1 LARQGRQSA
10 KVRDRQL
17 KENRDREK
25 ERKQIIEKYQL
36 QTKSKN
42 QREKAVLRVLLCRE
56 QKKVSAY
63 SDRTITEDMAAI
75 GDNLEI
81 DHIIPKSRGGMDGQT
96 NRLLCFAA
104 ENRGK
109 GNQTP
114 KEWMTDAEF
123 KTLEQRFEHL
133 KKLKPAK
140 WELLHKQVKDRDE
153 FIQSALTDAA
163 YASRQVTDWLQEV
176 LYAGQNDGK
185 RRIFA
190 TKGAYTA
197 ILRRDWGL
205 FYDRE
210 DSDASEKNR
219 ADHRHHAL
227 DAVVIALTGPERIQD
242 LASRWEQRELAR
254 AEGKYLDDQEL
265 LPPWDTKDQ
274 FRAQVIDAV
283 KNLVVS
289 HRPEGRKLGG
299 SLHNDNPYGP
309 VDLNEDLV
317 RRRISVS
324 KLTYN
329 HLKVPD
335 KWDFLR
341 GKLDQA
347 QTIAEQREIRR
358 QMLAIDDV
366 PPGKPGIVRD
376 RWLREELRAWVRSQ
390 GLDPDMLCKKVK
402 GMSKKEDNDKKAEM
416 KNLIQS
422 QPNKCI
428 ELRGGYPVGKV
439 CLLICRS
446 QTFCCPR
453 SHWDPVSRRMVFD
466 SDQKSIRIYESQ
478 NNHHIEIREKK
489 GKWSGHVVTNW
500 EAVERVRK
508 PLKVVKTKSTDATEC
523 KIVYKGDAS
532 NKRRKTYPGSA
543 INRSEIV
550 EGIKVGPFV
559 MSLSIGEIVHMV
571 HPVKKEPGYF
581 VVFKIDQPHTVHFTP
596 HYDAGKS
603 KDSDRCRAREDI
615 DVPVSGLQNLG
626 CQDGQSP
633 QKVWVGPLGQIKV
646 LLKD

>member
-1 LARQGRQSA
+1 
-10 KVRDRQL
+10 
-17 KENRDREK
+17 
-25 ERKQIIEKYQL
+25 
-36 QTKSKN
+36 
-42 QREKAVLRVLLCRE
+42 
-56 QKKVSAY
+56 
-63 SDRTITEDMAAI
+63 MAAI

-289 HRPEGRKLGG
+289 HRPQGRKLGG
-299 SLHNDNPYGP
+299 MLHKATQYGP
-309 VDLNEDLV
+309 VDPDKDLYTS
-317 RRRISVS
+317 RIFVS
-324 KLTYN
+324 DLSAN
-329 HLKVPD
+329 HLKVPRG
-335 KWDFLR
+335 WEQLR
-341 GKLDQA
+341 EKLDNA
-347 QTIAEQREIRR
+347 LTKAEQREIRQ
-358 QMLAIDDV
+358 QMLAIKDV
-366 PPGKPGIVRD
+366 PPGKSGIVRD
-376 RWLREELRAWVRSQ
+376 RWLREELRAWLRSQ
-390 GLDPDMLCKKVK
+390 GLNPDTITDKDMKKFIK
-402 GMSKKEDNDKKAEM
+402 GEKGQSPKEVI
-416 KNLIQS
+416 LGGGVPVRRITL
-422 QPNKCI
+422 
-428 ELRGGYPVGKV
+428 LR
-439 CLLICRS
+439 
-446 QTFCCPR
+446 TFSRPFSCPR
-453 SHWDPVSRRMVFD
+453 KFWNDSTRRMEMDTNQYSLRV
-466 SDQKSIRIYESQ
+466 YESR
-478 NNHHIEIREKK
+478 NNHHIEIRENHK
-489 GKWSGHVVTNW
+489 GKWNGEVVENFK
-500 EAVERVRK
+500 AVERVRK
-508 PLKVVKTKSTDATEC
+508 TLKETGKA
-523 KIVYKGDAS
+523 
-532 NKRRKTYPGSA
+532 GSA
-543 INRSEIV
+543 VNRAESV
-550 EGIKVGPFV
+550 DGKFV
-559 MSLSIGEIVHMV
+559 MSLSIGEIVNMKN
-571 HPVKKEPGYF
+571 PVTKEPGYF
-581 VVFKIDQPHTVHFTP
+581 VVFKIDAPQTIHFTP
-596 HYDAGKS
+596 HWDAGKS

-615 DVPVSGLQNLG
+615 DPSVPQLQELG
-626 CQDGQSP
+626 CQDGQPP